1 MKNGELSKQL
11 GSFHTNYIISR
22 NVEDYPKNKKIS
34 KNKILSRKIEN
45 ILEFLEAFYFLTWN
59 LQN

>member
-45 ILEFLEAFYFLTWN
+45 ILEFLEAFYFLT
-59 LQN
+59 

>member
-1 MKNGELSKQL
+1 
-11 GSFHTNYIISR
+11 
-22 NVEDYPKNKKIS
+22 
-34 KNKILSRKIEN
+34 LSRKIEN